1 MIRGVHPYAG
11 IRYAVGLPQPGEP
24 VASDVQERTVRLP
37 KFHVVLLDDDEHTY
51 EYVIEMLVNLFGH
64 NPKKAYE
71 LALTVDAT
79 GRVVV
84 DTTTRE
90 RAQLKRDQILTYGPD
105 PRLEY
110 SANSMAAVL
119 ESAA

>member
-1 MIRGVHPYAG
+1 M
-11 IRYAVGLPQPGEP
+11 
-24 VASDVQERTVRLP
+24 RLP

-51 EYVIEMLVNLFGH
+51 EYVIEMLVSLFGH

-71 LALTVDAT
+71 LALEVDAT

-90 RAQLKRDQILTYGPD
+90 RADLKRDQILTYGPD

-110 SANSMAAVL
+110 SAKSMAAVV
-119 ESAA
+119 EAAA